1 MKMELLEEVW
11 KSEVKTNEP
20 MKIGKT
26 K

>member
-1 MKMELLEEVW
+1 MKIELFEEVW

-26 K
+26 R